1 MDERPCIF
9 AQTDSQPYTF
19 LMKRL
24 YSLAVAMGTAVLASA
39 QLTGLSVDVVMEHD
53 GTVDPSL
60 DGFTTYRVYAD
71 LTNDLD
77 FVSAVYGDATYPLS
91 LGCDGTIFQSSG
103 VNYNYAN
110 QVNALFFEAF
120 PTTEYDS
127 WLTIG
132 AEDSDGGVNIQS
144 TDDTMTPALNLF
156 NAGEGFIIADPIGAS
171 WFNVYPCSGW
181 AADTLADCADG
192 NPAFGGAD
200 NRVLLAQI
208 TANGDIYG
216 MFNLQVFPNGS
227 QAGAQS
233 AIGQTFSSDATDVF
247 GCTNMA
253 ATNYDPSANIDDL
266 SCVLPCTV
274 ELSLDNVTTP
284 SCNGENDALI
294 QVSAT
299 GVQGADY
306 YYIGDTSGVAQNF
319 GNFGNLVAGMYDIYV
334 IDAAGCLDQI
344 EVEVPVTGEVEVN
357 AVLTSPVSCNG
368 ADDAVLTVESTEGGS
383 GVFEYYISTNP
394 TVLTT
399 QTEWTNLEGGYT
411 YIIWAVDENGCSGS
425 STPVQVQQPT
435 PINVSLAPA
444 GTVDASCDGTPGEI
458 YVVGLGGN
466 APATIE
472 FSVDG
477 TNYGPSPILV
487 PGGTYTVTAQDVYG
501 CIGTLET
508 EIVIGPDPI
517 IVNAMSMPEACFGD
531 NTGEVSWAPVGGQG
545 VYTYEFDGMATSE
558 TMAGDLAPGDYDVTV
573 TDQDGCSE
581 TVTIT
586 VYAAVE
592 IAVSA
597 EVIDASCFGENDGE
611 VTLTA
616 TGGTG
621 SFQYSENGNNY
632 SQNNNFDGLLA
643 GSATFFVQ
651 DENGCV
657 QTTTATVGEPEAIV
671 VTAIV
676 SEGSVTGEGT
686 IDVTVTG
693 GSLPYTYEWI
703 GPGVSGTDTQDLNNI
718 SSGAYTVEVTDAN
731 GCSTTETF
739 NITTSIVELEGGVEA
754 SVFPNP
760 SSGLF
765 QLNVNGWTSGELNY
779 TIVDAQG
786 RVIRRGQWFA
796 SNAMFQTTIDL
807 GQEEAG
813 VYRLLLEN
821 EGRPTAIPLMKTN

>member
-1 MDERPCIF
+1 
-9 AQTDSQPYTF
+9 
-19 LMKRL
+19 
-24 YSLAVAMGTAVLASA
+24 
-39 QLTGLSVDVVMEHD
+39 
-53 GTVDPSL
+53 
-60 DGFTTYRVYAD
+60 
-71 LTNDLD
+71 
-77 FVSAVYGDATYPLS
+77 
-91 LGCDGTIFQSSG
+91 
-103 VNYNYAN
+103 
-110 QVNALFFEAF
+110 
-120 PTTEYDS
+120 
-127 WLTIG
+127 
-132 AEDSDGGVNIQS
+132 
-144 TDDTMTPALNLF
+144 
-156 NAGEGFIIADPIGAS
+156 
-171 WFNVYPCSGW
+171 
-181 AADTLADCADG
+181 
-192 NPAFGGAD
+192 
-200 NRVLLAQI
+200 
-208 TANGDIYG
+208 
-216 MFNLQVFPNGS
+216 
-227 QAGAQS
+227 
-233 AIGQTFSSDATDVF
+233 
-247 GCTNMA
+247 
-253 ATNYDPSANIDDL
+253 
-266 SCVLPCTV
+266 
-274 ELSLDNVTTP
+274 
-284 SCNGENDALI
+284 
-294 QVSAT
+294 
-299 GVQGADY
+299 
-306 YYIGDTSGVAQNF
+306 
-319 GNFGNLVAGMYDIYV
+319 
-334 IDAAGCLDQI
+334 
-344 EVEVPVTGEVEVN
+344 
-357 AVLTSPVSCNG
+357 VSCNG
-368 ADDAVLTVESTEGGS
+368 ADDAVLTVESTDGGN
-383 GVFEYYISTNP
+383 GDFLYYISTNP
-394 TVLTT
+394 TVLTD
-399 QTEWTNLEGGYT
+399 QTEWTDLAGGYT
-411 YIIWAVDENGCSGS
+411 YVVWAVDGNGCSGS
-425 STPVQVQQPT
+425 STPIQVQQPT

-444 GTVDASCDGTPGEI
+444 GTVDASCDGTPGSI

-466 APATIE
+466 AATTIE

-477 TNYGPSPILV
+477 TNYGPSPLQV

-501 CIGTLET
+501 CTGTLAT

-545 VYTYEFDGMATSE
+545 GYTYEFDGMATTE
-558 TMAGDLAPGDYDVTV
+558 TMASDLAPGDYDVTV

-586 VYAAVE
+586 VDSGVE
-592 IAVSA
+592 IAVSS

-657 QTTTATVGEPEAIV
+657 QTTTASVGEPDAIV

-676 SEGSVTGEGT
+676 SEGSATGQGT

-760 SSGLF
+760 STGLF
-765 QLNVNGWTSGELNY
+765 QLNVNGWTSGELNF

-796 SNAMFQTTIDL
+796 TNAMFQTTIDL

-821 EGRPTAIPLMKTN
+821 EGRPASIPLMKTN